1 MLILITA
8 GLIGCYM
15 SAGLKKRLSLLKAVN
30 AMLEEIS
37 ILIRYK
43 AATVFEIVEELNRDK
58 RFAELGF
65 IPEVKEHCEDQSSF
79 SLKWENAVMSY
90 NFGSIKPQD
99 LLLINSIGQNLGSS
113 DIEGQ
118 LSTLALEKEELKTLL
133 ADAESDLKNK
143 SKLYSSLGILT
154 GAFITVLLV

>member
-1 MLILITA
+1 
-8 GLIGCYM
+8 M
-15 SAGLKKRLSLLKAVN
+15 SAGLRKRLSLLKAVN

-43 AATVFEIVEELNRDK
+43 ASTVFEIIEELSKDK
-58 RFAELGF
+58 RFTELGF
-65 IPEVKEHCEDQSSF
+65 ILEVREHCSEQSSF

-118 LSTLALEKEELKTLL
+118 LSTLALEREELKTLL